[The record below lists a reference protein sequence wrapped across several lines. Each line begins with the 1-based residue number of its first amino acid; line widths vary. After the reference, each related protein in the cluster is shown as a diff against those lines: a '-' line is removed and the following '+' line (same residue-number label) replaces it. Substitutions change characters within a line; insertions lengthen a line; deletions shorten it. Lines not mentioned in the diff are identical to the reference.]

1 MQIIPAIDLRG
12 GRVVR
17 LFQGK
22 QDKEKVYFENPAEVA
37 GDFCRQGAKR
47 LHIVNLDGA
56 FGDDDKI
63 TRDAIFAIRAKTDV
77 VLDVGGGI
85 RRFETAKE
93 YIEKG
98 IDKIVL
104 GSVFFDN
111 IQQFGEILSLFADK
125 VVLSADVENK
135 SVKIHGWREGS
146 GAGLEDFFN
155 SLKTRLVREVIVTS
169 IVKDGTLAG
178 IDPEFYSGIVGMTD
192 IPVIASGGVKGLQ
205 DLEALASTGVAGVI
219 IGKAVY
225 ENKMDLREAIEKYGS
240 D

>member
-22 QDKEKVYFENPAEVA
+22 QAQEKVYSENPPEVA
-37 GDFCRQGAKR
+37 VNFCRQGAKR
-47 LHIVNLDGA
+47 IHIVNLDGA
-56 FGDDDKI
+56 FGEDDKN
-63 TRDAIFAIRAKTDV
+63 TRDAIFDIRAQTDV

-85 RRFETAKE
+85 RLFETANE
-93 YIEKG
+93 YVEKG
-98 IDKIVL
+98 INKIIL

-111 IQQFGEILSLFADK
+111 IQQFGEILSRFTDK
-125 VVLSADVENK
+125 VVLSADVENE
-135 SVKIHGWREGS
+135 SVKIHGWKEGA
-146 GAGLEDFFN
+146 GMGLEDFFA
-155 SLKTRLVREVIVTS
+155 SLKTRIVKEVIVTS

-178 IDPEFYSGIVGMTD
+178 IDPKFYSEIAGMTD
-192 IPVIASGGVKGLQ
+192 IPVIASGGVSGLQ
-205 DLEALASTGVAGVI
+205 DLEALAPTGVAGVI

-225 ENKMDLREAIEKYGS
+225 ENKIDLREAIEKYGS